1 MHLPSYTND
10 SQTPHKIANSWM
22 FNRHLK
28 SSVWNQN
35 LISYL
40 ARKTHTHLF
49 LPFFTISAEDTTLHP
64 NTQTKTMASPLVPS
78 SSRTSHLTY
87 L

>member
-40 ARKTHTHLF
+40 ARKTHTHICSCLF
-49 LPFFTISAEDTTLHP
+49 SPSQLRTQPFTLILRQKPWHHLWYLLPLALHI
-64 NTQTKTMASPLVPS
+64 
-78 SSRTSHLTY
+78 
-87 L
+87 